1 MRSMKGE
8 RKAVI
13 VLITRRL
20 NARVITGTRAGTT
33 QVAATGEGF
42 GDRIWWVHVT
52 KFGCA
57 RGSGSETRPSP
68 ATGICQLVYMYV
80 HVHVDRCVDTL

>member
-1 MRSMKGE
+1 MWHVRSMKGE

-42 GDRIWWVHVT
+42 GIWRSDLV
-52 KFGCA
+52 
-57 RGSGSETRPSP
+57 GSR
-68 ATGICQLVYMYV
+68 
-80 HVHVDRCVDTL
+80 H